1 MEREGLN
8 AERQIVNNIQN
19 IFQWFTQNP
28 LAAAVV
34 FFGGA
39 MVAVVLYTYV
49 YDYTRLTD
57 QD

>member
-49 YDYTRLTD
+49 YDYKRLTD
-57 QD
+57 